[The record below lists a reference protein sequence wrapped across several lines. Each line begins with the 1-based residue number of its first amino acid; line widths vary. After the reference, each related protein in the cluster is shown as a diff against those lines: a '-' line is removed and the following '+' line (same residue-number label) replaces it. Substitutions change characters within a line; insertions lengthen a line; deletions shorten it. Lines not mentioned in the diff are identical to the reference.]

1 MWMRVVERLCDAL
14 NAGTHHSYINSLFQ
28 LCICYRGFEKSTRC
42 IQLSNYSSSHIYVSL
57 RSRDSIQTCS
67 PLTGIGMTAWIQL
80 PRGSSARCLRA
91 WPCWHHYPCSAR
103 HMLSGWPW
111 CGGPEK
117 DRVPENIPIE
127 IQIFNQQATYLSWL
141 KFFDEGNGRNN
152 QFSSWGSL
160 TLPALVFCL
169 SKLAQGFT
177 TMCFHWS
184 SCLRRESDWC

>member
-1 MWMRVVERLCDAL
+1 MYEPIIRTLTRYSSYAFVIGDSKNQRDASNSPTTHL
-14 NAGTHHSYINSLFQ
+14 DTSMSRWGAGTPDGHGVQRQGL
-28 LCICYRGFEKSTRC
+28 EW
-42 IQLSNYSSSHIYVSL
+42 
-57 RSRDSIQTCS
+57 QT
-67 PLTGIGMTAWIQL
+67 WIQL

-91 WPCWHHYPCSAR
+91 WPCWHHYPCSTS

-111 CGGPEK
+111 CGGPEE

-127 IQIFNQQATYLSWL
+127 IEIFNQQATYLSWL

-160 TLPALVFCL
+160 TLLSLVFCL
-169 SKLAQGFT
+169 SKLPQGFT
-177 TMCFHWS
+177 AMCFHWS